1 MAKSKEPPTELSP
14 RHVKALAR
22 ALREAS
28 TWRGTLVGN
37 PDTGPLE
44 EFDRFIATAKE
55 GMQIVRELGRQHAN
69 SRKYAWSNGRRN
81 GWRNAR

>member
-1 MAKSKEPPTELSP
+1 MSKSKETPTELSP

-22 ALREAS
+22 ALREAK

-44 EFDRFIATAKE
+44 EFDRFIATANE

-69 SRKYAWSNGRRN
+69 SRKY
-81 GWRNAR
+81 GWGSQR